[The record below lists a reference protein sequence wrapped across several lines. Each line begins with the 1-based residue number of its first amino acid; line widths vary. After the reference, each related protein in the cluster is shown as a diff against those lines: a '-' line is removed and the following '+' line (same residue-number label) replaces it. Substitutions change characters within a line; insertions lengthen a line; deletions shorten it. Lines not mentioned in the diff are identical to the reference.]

1 MNRIVSAVKG
11 ASATCP
17 TLASEDLPR
26 FLQERRVPAE
36 AWFEQV
42 PPGVV
47 VRPGMFW
54 LLLPLP
60 RNDISMLLIGTR
72 GLQLAGEAADELD
85 CFYAPEVGE
94 VVWGRQDADAL
105 VSGSAYRRDG
115 MPVES
120 LVWVGAVIAAR

>member
-17 TLASEDLPR
+17 TLASEDLPG

-85 CFYAPEVGE
+85 CFYAPEIGE
-94 VVWGRQDADAL
+94 VLWGRQQANAL
-105 VSGSAYRRDG
+105 VSASAHVQG
-115 MPVES
+115 GIPVES
-120 LVWVGAVIAAR
+120 LIWVGAVIAAR

>member
-11 ASATCP
+11 ASAACP
-17 TLASEDLPR
+17 TLASEDLAG

-42 PPGVV
+42 PPGVA

-85 CFYAPEVGE
+85 CFYAPAVGE
-94 VVWGRQDADAL
+94 VLWGRQTADAL
-105 VSGSAYRRDG
+105 VSVSAQGRG
-115 MPVES
+115 TLPVES
-120 LVWVGAVIAAR
+120 LVWVGVVIAAR